1 MCWRRPSPGS
11 SDWKKS
17 GNWAEVG
24 IFAAISSPSRSRQS
38 GAIFVW
44 CSRFGDITVNRISI
58 AFSSE
63 VGTGSREEN
72 ASKQKAGARFRLH
85 QNRKGSS
92 PLSPKWAAVLLA
104 VSVLTLS
111 GCGRKGP
118 LDLPP
123 TASTVPPPGASGPA
137 PTDTA
142 QQQASTPSVFNPTY
156 GSDAPPA
163 APKGPNRSFI
173 LDPLLGN

>member
-1 MCWRRPSPGS
+1 MYG
-11 SDWKKS
+11 
-17 GNWAEVG
+17 
-24 IFAAISSPSRSRQS
+24 AA
-38 GAIFVW
+38 
-44 CSRFGDITVNRISI
+44 RFGDITVNR
-58 AFSSE
+58 
-63 VGTGSREEN
+63 V
-72 ASKQKAGARFRLH
+72 
-85 QNRKGSS
+85 NRMS
-92 PLSPKWAAVLLA
+92 LSPRWAVILLA

-123 TASTVPPPGASGPA
+123 TASTVPENSPA

-163 APKGPNRSFI
+163 ATKGPKRPFI